1 MKKWLITTALVLTCS
16 RAYAI
21 PACEGIDLADLKE
34 RFIRE
39 VHNEHDY
46 KTFKPSK
53 WKICV
58 RTLATTLYKQEK
70 DKADQIK
77 EEKAET
83 DKSDENENKEAPDEP
98 DDSKKDID
106 EEKENKPEKNKFST
120 LETDIAH
127 HYLRRIYPNYPSP

>member
-1 MKKWLITTALVLTCS
+1 MKKWLITTTLILACS
-16 RAYAI
+16 KTHAI
-21 PACEGIDLADLKE
+21 PACEGIDLAELKE

-39 VHNEHDY
+39 VHNEQHY
-46 KTFKPSK
+46 KAFKPSK

-70 DKADQIK
+70 DKADQIT
-77 EEKAET
+77 EEKSET
-83 DKSDENENKEAPDEP
+83 DKSDRGENKEAPGEP
-98 DDSKKDID
+98 EDSKKDTK
-106 EEKENKPEKNKFST
+106 EENENKPEENKFSP

>member
-1 MKKWLITTALVLTCS
+1 MKKLLIIMSLGLTCS
-16 RAYAI
+16 RIHAI
-21 PACEGIDLADLKE
+21 PACDGIDLAELKE

-39 VHNEHDY
+39 VHNEQDY
-46 KTFKPSK
+46 KAFKPSK

-83 DKSDENENKEAPDEP
+83 DKSDGDENKEAPSEP
-98 DDSKKDID
+98 DDSKKDTK
-106 EEKENKPEKNKFST
+106 EENENKPEENKFSP